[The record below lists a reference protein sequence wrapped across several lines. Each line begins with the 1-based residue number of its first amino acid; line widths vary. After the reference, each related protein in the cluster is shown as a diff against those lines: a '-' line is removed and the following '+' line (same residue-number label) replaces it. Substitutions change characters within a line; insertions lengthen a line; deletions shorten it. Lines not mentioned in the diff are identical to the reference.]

1 LHYKK
6 QQNFLKFCPS
16 GSLYHNIF
24 RKLSNPTDN
33 MGCNTSRQVAASA
46 STASFQF
53 VDDSLHVM
61 IEHSKK
67 VSLQHGE
74 TPQGYIPRPQ
84 HPILCADAAVD
95 DDLTVEE
102 STLTAAES
110 ADSSAVQ
117 HSGISSQ

>member
-1 LHYKK
+1 
-6 QQNFLKFCPS
+6 
-16 GSLYHNIF
+16 
-24 RKLSNPTDN
+24 
-33 MGCNTSRQVAASA
+33 MGCSSSKQAATIIIVDYSQFECVEDSA
-46 STASFQF
+46 R
-53 VDDSLHVM
+53 VLV
-61 IEHSKK
+61 EHSKK